1 MVLVGEHDQADMHAI
16 AGQIASAVPG
26 ARRERMAG
34 TAHLPSMERPA
45 EFDRLVL
52 GFLSVG

>member
-1 MVLVGEHDQADMHAI
+1 
-16 AGQIASAVPG
+16 VPG
-26 ARRERMAG
+26 ARLERISG

>member
-1 MVLVGEHDQADMHAI
+1 MVLVGEHDVADMHEI
-16 AGQIASAVPG
+16 ADRIATAVPG
-26 ARRERMAG
+26 ARLELIDG